1 MTELILMGLKTA
13 VMPQNL
19 LANFIGTILGIVFG
33 ALPGLSGT
41 MGIAVL
47 LPITYSMA
55 PIPALS
61 FMIAIFCGSLYGGS
75 ISAIL
80 LHTPGTPAAAATI
93 LDGYPMAQQG
103 RANEALQ
110 EAAISSFWVEPP
122 QRSTSLRL
130 GSGKRA

>member
-1 MTELILMGLKTA
+1 MTDLILMGLKTA

-19 LANFIGTILGIVFG
+19 VANFIGTVLGIVFG

-80 LHTPGTPAAAATI
+80 LHTPGTPAAAA
-93 LDGYPMAQQG
+93 
-103 RANEALQ
+103 RF
-110 EAAISSFWVEPP
+110 S
-122 QRSTSLRL
+122 R
-130 GSGKRA
+130 